1 MFKKQHR
8 IYSESQ
14 LIELAKKDQAHFG
27 LLYEKYFDQ
36 IFCFVFKRLGGDEE
50 TSSDLTQQTFLKAM
64 ANMDK
69 YKDIGLPFSSWLY
82 RIAQNEVS
90 MYFRNSKKTISVSI
104 DYDSINF
111 LLDDVD
117 DSTGMTLE
125 DQQRLVKKLNELAP
139 DQVDLIEL
147 RYFQGISFK
156 EIAEIYNI
164 TEANAKMKIYR
175 ILEKLKNNW
184 NKEK

>member
-1 MFKKQHR
+1 MFKKKHR
-8 IYSESQ
+8 SYSESE
-14 LIELAKKDQAHFG
+14 LIELAKKDQAYFG
-27 LLYEKYFDQ
+27 LLYEKYFEQ

-69 YKDIGLPFSSWLY
+69 YRDIGLPFSSWLY

-104 DYDSINF
+104 DYDSINY
-111 LLDDVD
+111 LLDEVNE
-117 DSTGMTLE
+117 SSGITME
-125 DQQRLVKKLNELAP
+125 NQQRLVDLLNELTP
-139 DQVDLIEL
+139 DQCDLIEL
-147 RYFQGISFK
+147 RYFQGVSFK
-156 EIAEIYNI
+156 EIAEIYTI
-164 TEANAKMKIYR
+164 TEPNAKMKIYR